1 MREKPLALQPTDVAY
16 IATIL
21 ELIASGRKDVNAI
34 KFHDATAPLQIL
46 CFLGDRIQL
55 QTVRHYF
62 TADVFLTDLL
72 TSFNIESGEN
82 TAGASH
88 HSFVHKVHASLQNL
102 QSIDDLVHFV
112 DSVQTLFLN
121 DVNSSPNE
129 AIAPTRLCLD
139 SSLGIY
145 CRSFIAKWECLS
157 FDFVCQLYE
166 SLNVFLGDSTSKV
179 VDITS
184 VQMQQIPNYDAT
196 AVHLFLKQ
204 AEDAADSGDVHTA
217 ERLLHRYFDFNGN
230 DPLLSVASK
239 GTSGSSSLL
248 ALAALH
254 HANDPQFTGTRHQQ
268 ALLQLASMW
277 SQNGH
282 YPLAMAAVE
291 EAMKTAHQRGDH
303 GSVARALL
311 LLYHVV
317 SGLQSSN
324 QPGEFVDG
332 LSVTS
337 IGAEEVLRRCLDRC
351 SSLGMNAL
359 ASQATVL
366 LARLLSSRSLSWLQ
380 SSYLSDWLSPNED
393 EMDGGQGTDS
403 GTGSSVRRNWT
414 LLLCTPLGEAKM
426 CSLISKS
433 REPQGHQPVAVAP
446 AATIKETS
454 VSLSDS
460 EFQSIQAQSDIV
472 AADYWCRLGVPHLA
486 ELQCRRSLRASHSHK
501 DAQISDEMVAILG
514 CNLAILIAA
523 SAFDDL
529 DEAIFTGPARCDS
542 PMSDTGCGRFNNY
555 AEGINDSQKRLAC
568 TASLNILRITRKI
581 LSEHPT
587 KKPSRKF
594 SLSKMNN
601 KIEATRTYIATLS
614 SLIGM
619 NERDFDNSKS
629 LRLAYHLVDLTN
641 TNSTAP
647 VVTSNSRNGIEQI
660 NVSTPENA
668 QAYLL
673 LARILHLSNAK
684 EAEQLLLDLEK
695 SLLSN
700 GLHQHHGEAVA
711 LSAMCSVTKCTGED
725 VHDKALCHKRNQ
737 IVTLKLNRILSKA
750 RSHHYPVVENIV
762 CKYAF
767 MISSI
772 LS

>member
-1 MREKPLALQPTDVAY
+1 MRDKPLALQPTDVAY
-16 IATIL
+16 TATIL
-21 ELIASGRKDVNAI
+21 ELIASGRKDSNAV
-34 KFHDATAPLQIL
+34 KFHDAMAPLQIL

-62 TADVFLTDLL
+62 TADGFLTDLL
-72 TSFNIESGEN
+72 TSFGAVSGEN
-82 TAGASH
+82 EAGASH
-88 HSFVHKVHASLQNL
+88 LSFVHKVHSSLQNL

-112 DSVQTLFLN
+112 DSVRTLFLN

-129 AIAPTRLCLD
+129 AIGPTRLCLD

-179 VDITS
+179 EEIS
-184 VQMQQIPNYDAT
+184 AVQLQHIPNHDVT

-204 AEDAADSGDVHTA
+204 AEDAAVSGDVHTA

-317 SGLQSSN
+317 SGLQSSD
-324 QPGEFVDG
+324 QTKESVDG
-332 LSVTS
+332 QFVTS

-393 EMDGGQGTDS
+393 EMDGGQGTES
-403 GTGSSVRRNWT
+403 GTGSSVKKNWT

-433 REPQGHQPVAVAP
+433 RGPQGHQPAAVAP

-472 AADYWCRLGVPHLA
+472 AASYWCRLGVPHLA

-514 CNLAILIAA
+514 CNLATLIAA

-529 DEAIFTGPARCDS
+529 DEAIFMDPARYNS
-542 PMSDTGCGRFNNY
+542 PLSDTDCGVFENSKD
-555 AEGINDSQKRLAC
+555 ATIICQKRLAC

-581 LSEHPT
+581 LSEDPT
-587 KKPSRKF
+587 KKATRKF
-594 SLSKMNN
+594 SSSKMNN

-619 NERDFDNSKS
+619 TRSDFDNSKS
-629 LRLAYHLVDLTN
+629 LRLAYHLVDLTD

-647 VVTSNSRNGIEQI
+647 VVASSSRDGTELI

-673 LARILHLSNAK
+673 LVRILYFSNRN
-684 EAEQLLLDLEK
+684 EARQLLLDLEK
-695 SLLSN
+695 SFLSN
-700 GLHQHHGEAVA
+700 GLHQHHGEATA
-711 LSAMCSVTKCTGED
+711 LSAMCSVTKYTGED
-725 VHDKALCHKRNQ
+725 IHDRAVCHKKNQ
-737 IVTLKLNRILSKA
+737 NVTLTLNRILSKA

-767 MISSI
+767 MITAI

>member
-1 MREKPLALQPTDVAY
+1 MREKPLALQPTDIAY

-21 ELIASGRKDVNAI
+21 ELIRSGRNDVCAI
-34 KFHDATAPLQIL
+34 KFHDATGPLQIL

-62 TADVFLTDLL
+62 TAEVFLTDLL
-72 TSFNIESGEN
+72 ASFSMVSAVNTSS
-82 TAGASH
+82 ASH
-88 HSFVHKVHASLQNL
+88 LSFVHKVHASLQSL

-121 DVNSSPNE
+121 DANSSPNE

-179 VDITS
+179 EVIS
-184 VQMQQIPNYDAT
+184 AVQLEQIPNYDET

-204 AEDAADSGDVHTA
+204 AEDAADSGDVNTA

-317 SGLQSSN
+317 SGLQSSD
-324 QPGEFVDG
+324 QTRGFVDG

-359 ASQATVL
+359 ASQATIL
-366 LARLLSSRSLSWLQ
+366 LARLLSSRSLSWVQ

-393 EMDGGQGTDS
+393 DIDGGQGTES
-403 GTGSSVRRNWT
+403 GTGSSVKKNWT
-414 LLLCTPLGEAKM
+414 LLLCTPLGDAKI

-433 REPQGHQPVAVAP
+433 RGPQGHQPAVVAP

-460 EFQSIQAQSDIV
+460 ELQSIQAQADIV

-501 DAQISDEMVAILG
+501 DAKISDEMVAILG
-514 CNLAILIAA
+514 CNLATLIAT

-529 DEAIFTGPARCDS
+529 DEAIFADPARHHS
-542 PMSDTGCGRFNNY
+542 PLSDTDCGQLKY
-555 AEGINDSQKRLAC
+555 STEETSINQKRLAC
-568 TASLNILRITRKI
+568 AASLNILRITRKI
-581 LSEHPT
+581 LSEDPT
-587 KKPSRKF
+587 KKSSRKF
-594 SLSKMNN
+594 SISKMNN

-619 NERDFDNSKS
+619 TRADFDNSKS
-629 LRLAYHLVDLTN
+629 LRLAYHLVDLTD
-641 TNSTAP
+641 TNSTSP
-647 VVTSNSRNGIEQI
+647 VVASSSRNGIEQI

-673 LARILHLSNAK
+673 LARILYLSNTK
-684 EAEQLLLDLEK
+684 EAQQLLLDLEK
-695 SLLSN
+695 SFLSN
-700 GLHQHHGEAVA
+700 GLQQHHGEAIA
-711 LSAMCSVTKCTGED
+711 LSAMCSVTKFSGED
-725 VHDKALCHKRNQ
+725 IHDRALCHKKNQ
-737 IVTLKLNRILSKA
+737 NVILKLNRILSKA

-762 CKYAF
+762 CKYAY
-767 MISSI
+767 MISAI
-772 LS
+772 L